1 MDVEGGHGGLQEDED
16 CKCETLPN
24 GEKICDPWQCDQGNV
39 NSCKVLESSS
49 AYLPMVTVYRSSTAK
64 SFVNLGAFI
73 FVQLL

>member
-1 MDVEGGHGGLQEDED
+1 MDIEEGRAALQEDED
-16 CKCETLPN
+16 CKCQTLPD
-24 GEKICDPWQCDQGNV
+24 GEKICDPWKCDQGNV
-39 NSCKVLESSS
+39 IPCMVLESSS